1 MDSSVKQAVIPV
13 TVLLVVVS
21 LGIVATWPSGSV
33 EAEHYQRFRDGK
45 SLYTLLSSSIQPG
58 DSLQTVERV
67 LGPGVLV
74 TEEAET
80 TREAVRREVS
90 LSPEIFRDGVHSQ
103 DVFINYPHGD
113 EFTTLQ
119 FRNGYLVNHDPGL
132 YRNTEPG
139 ITILGRDETIEVSGE
154 EEVIQATP

>member
-1 MDSSVKQAVIPV
+1 MDSSVRHAVIPV
-13 TVLLVVVS
+13 AVLLVVVS

-45 SLYTLLSSSIQPG
+45 SLYTLLSSRIQPG
-58 DSLQTVERV
+58 DSLQTVERI
-67 LGPGVLV
+67 LGPGDLV
-74 TEEAET
+74 TEEVES

-132 YRNTEPG
+132 YHNTEPG
-139 ITILGRDETIEVSGE
+139 ITILGRQETIEVSGE
-154 EEVIQATP
+154 EEVIQAQP